1 VRRLV
6 AIALLI
12 AALTPVLWLRED
24 VRYPKGPAMLR
35 FTRLSTEGVDPR
47 QLGPFKL
54 EQAWS
59 LGERDGRY
67 GGFSGLVAWG
77 DGRLF
82 TVSDSGQSLEF
93 DAPDAMLRTG
103 PIGGI
108 VLSADA
114 GKFGRDVEAA
124 TADPDTR
131 RVWLGVEFYNKLM
144 RMDYRGGR
152 LRGGRQ
158 VRPATMRDWGSNSGP
173 EALARLSDGR
183 FLTIR
188 EGFDGLFERSRHPAL
203 LFAGDPVSNPR
214 AAKAF
219 TFFGPR
225 GYSPTDA
232 AELPDGRVLVLLRR
246 VLWPMPP
253 RFAGAIAIGD
263 PRSIRQGREWPV
275 RVLATWGGGL
285 PVDNFEGLAVEPQ
298 AARDSGTRLTVWL
311 ISDNNNGVL
320 QKTVLWKL
328 RLDPERLP
336 ARREAG
342 RPAEKSLTRRP
353 FVPS

>member
-1 VRRLV
+1 MRRLV
-6 AIALLI
+6 AIVLLI
-12 AALTPVLWLRED
+12 AALTPTLWLREE

-35 FTRLSTEGVDPR
+35 FTRLTTEGVDPR

-54 EQAWS
+54 ERAWS
-59 LGERDGRY
+59 ISERHGRY
-67 GGFSGLVAWG
+67 GGFSGLIAWG

-93 DAPDAMLRTG
+93 HAPDASLRTG

-124 TADPDTR
+124 TADHATH
-131 RVWLGVEFYNKLM
+131 RVWMGVEFYNKLM
-144 RMDYRGGR
+144 RMDYRDGR
-152 LRGGRQ
+152 LQGGRQ

-188 EGFDGLFERSRHPAL
+188 EGFDGMLERRRHPAL

-219 TFFGPR
+219 TFVGPR

-275 RVLATWGGGL
+275 RVLATWGGAL

-298 AARDSGTRLTVWL
+298 AAEDPGGPLTVWL

-336 ARREAG
+336 NRRGAEM
-342 RPAEKSLTRRP
+342 PAEKPLRRRASA
-353 FVPS
+353 PS